1 MTQRLMF
8 WAGVPLMA
16 FAAMLALS
24 GVSFGVGSG
33 GIVVGTLIGDAQQYM
48 AALTMFVIG
57 LVLTSSATL
66 FARRKI
72 SVPVLVPDVVPAL
85 LPNRAQDQ
93 QLMALALP
101 ERLSAVH
108 LVSARPADAGGLSSL
123 QRPSMKRSTAPVSVD
138 VLLARVLDVES
149 ENERIRAHLHQ
160 AKATV
165 SR

>member
-33 GIVVGTLIGDAQQYM
+33 GTVVGSLIGDAQQYM
-48 AALTMFVIG
+48 AAFTMFVIG
-57 LVLTSSATL
+57 LVMTSSATL

-72 SVPVLVPDVVPAL
+72 SAPVPVRALTPNLAPDQA
-85 LPNRAQDQ
+85 
-93 QLMALALP
+93 LMALALP
-101 ERLSAVH
+101 TRLSPVQPANVRG
-108 LVSARPADAGGLSSL
+108 VADAGGLSSL
-123 QRPSMKRSTAPVSVD
+123 QRPSQKRSAAPVSAD
-138 VLLARVLDVES
+138 AMLARVLDVES
-149 ENERIRAHLHQ
+149 ENARIRAHLHQ